1 MSITKKL
8 FGTMPDG
15 REIYCRTITSK
26 DGFKAEILDY
36 GATIRSIIV
45 PDKNGDLV
53 DVVLGYDTLGEY
65 FENDGYLGATIGRFG
80 NRIRNSKF
88 TLNGKE
94 YQLAANDG
102 VNHLHGGMVGFD
114 KRVWDVAETENSLVY
129 TLVSPDGEEGYP
141 GTLKT
146 TVAFSWVGDGLQ
158 IEYNAVC
165 DKDTIVN
172 LTNHSYFNLNGKGDI
187 HSHLLTINADTFTI
201 NDEQCVPTGEIVNV
215 EGTAMDFRTEKA
227 IGKDADSD
235 EICVKLSGGYDSNY
249 VLNSVSPACIVR
261 SEENGIVMK
270 VTTTEPGVQL
280 YTGNMTS
287 DRIGKNGVKFGR
299 RCAFCLET
307 QHYPDCVNHPEWPS
321 CILKAGEK
329 FNSTTTYSFSV
340 SEE

>member
-15 REIYCRTITSK
+15 KEIYCRTITSK
-26 DGFKAEILDY
+26 NGLTAEILDY

-45 PDKNGDLV
+45 PDKDGNAV
-53 DVVLGYDTLGEY
+53 DVVKGYDTLQEY
-65 FENDGYLGATIGRFG
+65 FDNDGYLGATIGRFG

-94 YQLAANDG
+94 YVLASNDG
-102 VNHLHGGMVGFD
+102 VNHLHGGIIGFD
-114 KRVWDVAETENSLVY
+114 KRVWDVEEKEDSLVY

-146 TVAFSWVGDGLQ
+146 TVEFSWVDNGLQ
-158 IEYNAVC
+158 IDYNAVS

-187 HSHLLTINADTFTI
+187 HSHLLTINDDGFTL
-201 NDEQCVPTGEIVNV
+201 NDDQCVPVGEIVSV
-215 EGTAMDFRTEKA
+215 KGTAMDFTTEKP
-227 IGKDADSD
+227 IGKDVDSD
-235 EICVKLSGGYDSNY
+235 EPCVKLSGGYDSNY
-249 VLNSVSPACIVR
+249 VLNGKNPACIAR
-261 SEENGIVMK
+261 SAENGIVMT
-270 VTTTEPGVQL
+270 VLTTEPGVQL

-287 DRIGKNGVKFGR
+287 DRNGKNGEKFGK

-307 QHYPDCVNHPEWPS
+307 QHYPDCINHPEWPS
-321 CILKAGEK
+321 CILKAGEQFK
-329 FNSTTTYSFSV
+329 STTTYAFSIYNK
-340 SEE
+340 